1 MIPEEVRRLLGGK
14 QEDIAV
20 LYARVSSRDQDKD
33 LETQLKTLEQY
44 ATAKGYKIAEAITDI
59 ASGLNENR
67 KGLKKLIEL
76 AKEGNLMF
84 SSSHISIDLRVSAS
98 GTLRSSSMLME

>member
-33 LETQLKTLEQY
+33 LET
-44 ATAKGYKIAEAITDI
+44 
-59 ASGLNENR
+59 
-67 KGLKKLIEL
+67 
-76 AKEGNLMF
+76 
-84 SSSHISIDLRVSAS
+84 
-98 GTLRSSSMLME
+98 